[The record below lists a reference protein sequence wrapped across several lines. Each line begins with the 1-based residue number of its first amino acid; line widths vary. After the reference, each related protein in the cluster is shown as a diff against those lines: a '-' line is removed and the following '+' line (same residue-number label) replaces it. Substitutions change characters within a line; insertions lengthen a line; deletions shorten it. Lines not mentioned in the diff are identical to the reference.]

1 MRDDITITVRQDEGE
16 YVVTALVGA
25 ISYEGGGYSLAWALC
40 DLAEQLEELG
50 E

>member
-1 MRDDITITVRQDEGE
+1 MKDIQITVRQDEGE
-16 YVVTALVGA
+16 YLVTALVGA
-25 ISYEGGGYSLAWALC
+25 ISYEGAGYTLSYAFM